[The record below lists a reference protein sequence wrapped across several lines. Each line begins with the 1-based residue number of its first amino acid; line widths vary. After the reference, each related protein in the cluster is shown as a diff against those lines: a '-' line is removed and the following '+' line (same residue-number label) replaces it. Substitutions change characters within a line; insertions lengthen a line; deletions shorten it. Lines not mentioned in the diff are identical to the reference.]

1 MGRRLILAAACLA
14 FGFALA
20 ARAEEAKQEEIDATL
35 PIYKLVRSL
44 EDVQDKIV
52 GGDVRAVEIQ
62 RFMIGMIDRR
72 LRTAGQEEFNDL
84 RNVDAAMIY
93 AMSGGNPA
101 TLDTLVAHDSR
112 GNFDTRLTNALLMY
126 LGGKG
131 GSATKTLD
139 EIVPEY
145 KSTPIGPYLALI
157 AANVVMQ
164 KKPEL
169 ALKYFDWARLALP
182 GSIVEEAALRRSLII
197 TVKRTDIESSIRFA
211 RLYLSRFPNSPYA
224 AQVADQV
231 VTLIDAHYDKI
242 GNDRISQTLTWLD
255 APRQQ
260 EIYLRIARKAA
271 VTGRFEFAHWAAGN
285 ALALSGG
292 KDDNPAKL
300 AQLYL
305 NLSSVPTADIAE
317 VRSAFAQIPDEILGP
332 DERRLRDAGAFI
344 LSEVDRPVT
353 VESLTQADSAKT
365 EGDKASGAK
374 PDAHKGA
381 GSAPAHKE
389 AKTAGANPPAER
401 PAEKGAPEKSAA
413 ETKPAD
419 KKPAA
424 KTAEA
429 KPGEAKVQ
437 EASDAGDGIDA
448 FLSDGKARLKA
459 IDELMKK
466 GDK

>member
-1 MGRRLILAAACLA
+1 MGRFLTFAAACLA
-14 FGFALA
+14 LGIGLS
-20 ARAEEAKQEEIDATL
+20 ARAEEAKQEDIDPAL

-44 EDVQDKIV
+44 EEVQDKIV
-52 GGDVRAVEIQ
+52 AGDIKAAEMQ
-62 RFMIGMIDRR
+62 RFLIGMIDRR
-72 LRTAGQEEFNDL
+72 LRTAGPDEFSDL

-101 TLDTLVAHDSR
+101 TLDTLISHDAR

-131 GSATKTLD
+131 GSANKTLD

-145 KSTPIGPYLALI
+145 KTTAIGPYLSLV

-164 KKPEL
+164 KKPDV

-197 TVKRTDIESSIRFA
+197 TVKQNNIESSIRLA

-224 AQVADQV
+224 AQVAEQI

-242 GNDRISQTLTWLD
+242 GNDRIAQTLAWLD
-255 APRQQ
+255 PPRQQ
-260 EIYLRIARKAA
+260 EVYLRIARKAA

-285 ALALSGG
+285 ALTLSNG

-317 VRSAFAQIPDEILGP
+317 VKSAFAKIPDEILGP

-344 LSEVDRPVT
+344 LSEVEKPASL
-353 VESLTQADSAKT
+353 ESLTQAPSDKPKPEKETAAKPEHPKGGQAPSPKDAKPPASAP
-365 EGDKASGAK
+365 AGAK
-374 PDAHKGA
+374 PAA
-381 GSAPAHKE
+381 APPLEKQ
-389 AKTAGANPPAER
+389 TAA
-401 PAEKGAPEKSAA
+401 
-413 ETKPAD
+413 KPAS
-419 KKPAA
+419 
-424 KTAEA
+424 A

-437 EASDAGDGIDA
+437 EASDAKDGIDT
-448 FLSDGKARLKA
+448 FLKDSQAQLKA

>member
-1 MGRRLILAAACLA
+1 MARFLTFAAACLVL
-14 FGFALA
+14 GIGLA
-20 ARAEEAKQEEIDATL
+20 ARAEEAKQEDIDPTL

-52 GGDVRAVEIQ
+52 AGDIKAVDMQ

-72 LRTAGQEEFNDL
+72 LRTAGPDEFSDL

-101 TLDTLVAHDSR
+101 TLDTLISHDAR

-131 GSATKTLD
+131 GSANKTLD

-145 KSTPIGPYLALI
+145 KSTAIGPYLALV

-164 KKPEL
+164 KKPDI

-182 GSIVEEAALRRSLII
+182 GTIVEEAALRRSLII
-197 TVKRTDIESSIRFA
+197 TVKQNNIESSIRFA

-224 AQVADQV
+224 AQVAEQLV
-231 VTLIDAHYDKI
+231 ALIDAHYDKI
-242 GNDRISQTLTWLD
+242 GNDRIAQTLVWLD
-255 APRQQ
+255 PPRQQ

-271 VTGRFEFAHWAAGN
+271 VTGRFDFAHWAAGN
-285 ALALSGG
+285 ALALSNG

-317 VRSAFAQIPDEILGP
+317 VKSAFAKIPDELLGP

-344 LSEVDRPVT
+344 LSEVERPAT
-353 VESLTQADSAKT
+353 LESLTQAPP
-365 EGDKASGAK
+365 GKAEPQNKLVAK
-374 PDAHKGA
+374 PEPQKGGEA
-381 GSAPAHKE
+381 AAPKE
-389 AKTAGANPPAER
+389 AKPPAGQ
-401 PAEKGAPEKSAA
+401 PAEAKPPVGQPPGKQAA
-413 ETKPAD
+413 A
-419 KKPAA
+419 KPAA
-424 KTAEA
+424 A
-429 KPGEAKVQ
+429 KPGEAKAQ
-437 EASDAGDGIDA
+437 EASDAKDGIDT
-448 FLSDGKARLKA
+448 FLSDSQAQLKA
-459 IDELMKK
+459 IDDLMTK

>member
-1 MGRRLILAAACLA
+1 MARFLTLAAACLA
-14 FGFALA
+14 LGIGLS
-20 ARAEEAKQEEIDATL
+20 ARAEEAKQEDIDPTL

-52 GGDVRAVEIQ
+52 GGDLKAVDMQ
-62 RFMIGMIDRR
+62 RFLIGMIDRR
-72 LRTAGQEEFNDL
+72 LRTAGPDDFNDL

-101 TLDTLVAHDSR
+101 TLDTLISHDAR

-131 GSATKTLD
+131 SSANKTLD

-145 KSTPIGPYLALI
+145 KSTSIGPYLALV

-164 KKPEL
+164 KKPDI

-182 GSIVEEAALRRSLII
+182 GTIVEEAALRRSLII
-197 TVKRTDIESSIRFA
+197 TVKQNNIESSIRFA
-211 RLYLSRFPNSPYA
+211 RLHLSRFPNSPYA
-224 AQVADQV
+224 AQVAEQL
-231 VTLIDAHYDKI
+231 VTLIDAHADKI
-242 GNDRISQTLTWLD
+242 GNDRIAQTLVWLD

-260 EIYLRIARKAA
+260 EIYLRVARKAA

-285 ALALSGG
+285 ALALSQG

-305 NLSSVPTADIAE
+305 NLSSLPTADIDE
-317 VRSAFAQIPDEILGP
+317 VKSAFAKIPDEILGP
-332 DERRLRDAGAFI
+332 DERRLRDAGAFV
-344 LSEVDRPVT
+344 LSEVERPAT
-353 VESLTQADSAKT
+353 LESLTQA
-365 EGDKASGAK
+365 ASGK
-374 PDAHKGA
+374 TQTEHDATARPEPPKG
-381 GSAPAHKE
+381 GEEPLPKE
-389 AKTAGANPPAER
+389 AKPQAGQSAEIKPKVAQ
-401 PAEKGAPEKSAA
+401 PAEKQTAA
-413 ETKPAD
+413 
-419 KKPAA
+419 KPAA
-424 KTAEA
+424 A
-429 KPGEAKVQ
+429 KPGEAKTQ
-437 EASDAGDGIDA
+437 GAADAKDGIDT
-448 FLSDGKARLKA
+448 FLTDSQAQLKA

>member
-1 MGRRLILAAACLA
+1 MARFLTFAAACLVL
-14 FGFALA
+14 GIGLA
-20 ARAEEAKQEEIDATL
+20 ARAEEAKQEDIDPTL

-52 GGDVRAVEIQ
+52 AGDIKAVDMQ

-72 LRTAGQEEFNDL
+72 LRTAGPDEFSDL

-101 TLDTLVAHDSR
+101 TLDTLISHDAR

-131 GSATKTLD
+131 GSANKTLD

-145 KSTPIGPYLALI
+145 KSTAIGPYLALV

-164 KKPEL
+164 KKPDI

-182 GSIVEEAALRRSLII
+182 GTIVEEAALRRSLII
-197 TVKRTDIESSIRFA
+197 TVKQNNIESSIRFA

-224 AQVADQV
+224 AQVAEQLV
-231 VTLIDAHYDKI
+231 ALIDAHYDKI
-242 GNDRISQTLTWLD
+242 GNDRIAQTLVWLD
-255 APRQQ
+255 PPRQQ

-271 VTGRFEFAHWAAGN
+271 VTGRFDFAHWAAGN
-285 ALALSGG
+285 ALALSNG

-317 VRSAFAQIPDEILGP
+317 VKSAFAKIPDELLGP

-344 LSEVDRPVT
+344 LSEVERPAT
-353 VESLTQADSAKT
+353 LESLTQAPP
-365 EGDKASGAK
+365 GKAEPQNKPVAK
-374 PDAHKGA
+374 PEPQKGGEA
-381 GSAPAHKE
+381 AAPKE
-389 AKTAGANPPAER
+389 AKPPAGQPDEAK
-401 PAEKGAPEKSAA
+401 PPVGQPPGKQAA
-413 ETKPAD
+413 A
-419 KKPAA
+419 KPAA
-424 KTAEA
+424 A
-429 KPGEAKVQ
+429 KPGEAKAQ
-437 EASDAGDGIDA
+437 EASDAKDGIDT
-448 FLSDGKARLKA
+448 FLSDSQAQLKA
-459 IDELMKK
+459 IDDLMTK

>member
-1 MGRRLILAAACLA
+1 MARFLTLAAACLA
-14 FGFALA
+14 LGIGLS
-20 ARAEEAKQEEIDATL
+20 ARAEDAKQEDIDPAL

-52 GGDVRAVEIQ
+52 AGDIKAADMQ
-62 RFMIGMIDRR
+62 RFLIGMIDRR
-72 LRTAGQEEFNDL
+72 LRTAGPDEFNDL

-101 TLDTLVAHDSR
+101 TLDTLISHDAR

-131 GSATKTLD
+131 GSANKTLD

-145 KSTPIGPYLALI
+145 KNTAIGPYLALVT
-157 AANVVMQ
+157 ANVVMQ
-164 KKPEL
+164 KKPDI

-182 GSIVEEAALRRSLII
+182 GTIVEEAALRRSLII
-197 TVKRTDIESSIRFA
+197 TVKQNNIESSIRLA

-224 AQVADQV
+224 AQVAEQV

-242 GNDRISQTLTWLD
+242 GNDRIAQTLVWLD
-255 APRQQ
+255 GPRQQ
-260 EIYLRIARKAA
+260 DIYLRIARKAA
-271 VTGRFEFAHWAAGN
+271 VTGRFDFAHWAAGN
-285 ALALSGG
+285 ALALSNG

-317 VRSAFAQIPDEILGP
+317 VKGAFAKIPDEILGP

-344 LSEVDRPVT
+344 LSEVERPASL
-353 VESLTQADSAKT
+353 ESLTQAPSVKPEPEKETA
-365 EGDKASGAK
+365 AK
-374 PDAHKGA
+374 PEHAKG
-381 GSAPAHKE
+381 SEAPPPKE
-389 AKTAGANPPAER
+389 AKPPAGS
-401 PAEKGAPEKSAA
+401 PAEA
-413 ETKPAD
+413 
-419 KKPAA
+419 KPAA
-424 KTAEA
+424 APPPEKQAAAKPAAA
-429 KPGEAKVQ
+429 KPGEAKAQ
-437 EASDAGDGIDA
+437 EASDAKDGIDT
-448 FLSDGKARLKA
+448 FLTDSQAQLKA

>member
-1 MGRRLILAAACLA
+1 MARFLTFAAACLA
-14 FGFALA
+14 LGIALS
-20 ARAEEAKQEEIDATL
+20 ARAEEAKQEDIDPAL

-52 GGDVRAVEIQ
+52 AGDIKAVEMQ
-62 RFMIGMIDRR
+62 RFLIGMIDRR
-72 LRTAGQEEFNDL
+72 LRTAGPDEFSDL

-101 TLDTLVAHDSR
+101 TLDTLISHDAR
-112 GNFDTRLTNALLMY
+112 GNFDTRLTNSLLMY

-131 GSATKTLD
+131 GSANKTLD

-145 KSTPIGPYLALI
+145 KTTAIGPYLALV

-164 KKPEL
+164 KKPDI

-197 TVKRTDIESSIRFA
+197 TVKQNNIESSIRLA

-224 AQVADQV
+224 AQVAEQV

-242 GNDRISQTLTWLD
+242 GNDRIAQTLVWLD
-255 APRQQ
+255 PPRQQ

-285 ALALSGG
+285 ALALSNG

-317 VRSAFAQIPDEILGP
+317 AKSAFAKIPDEILGP

-344 LSEVDRPVT
+344 LSEVEKPASL
-353 VESLTQADSAKT
+353 ESLTQAPSDKPKPEKQTAAKP
-365 EGDKASGAK
+365 EHPKGSEAPPPKEAKPPAGAPAGAK
-374 PDAHKGA
+374 PAA
-381 GSAPAHKE
+381 AP
-389 AKTAGANPPAER
+389 P
-401 PAEKGAPEKSAA
+401 PEKQTAA
-413 ETKPAD
+413 KPAS
-419 KKPAA
+419 
-424 KTAEA
+424 A
-429 KPGEAKVQ
+429 KPGEAKAQ
-437 EASDAGDGIDA
+437 EASDAKDGIDT
-448 FLSDGKARLKA
+448 FLTDSQAQLKA

>member
-1 MGRRLILAAACLA
+1 MARFLTFAAACLVL
-14 FGFALA
+14 GIGLA
-20 ARAEEAKQEEIDATL
+20 ARAEEAKQEDIDPTL

-52 GGDVRAVEIQ
+52 AGDIKAVDMQ

-72 LRTAGQEEFNDL
+72 LRTAGPDEFSDL

-101 TLDTLVAHDSR
+101 TLDTLISHDAR

-131 GSATKTLD
+131 GSANKTLD

-145 KSTPIGPYLALI
+145 KSTAIGPYLALV

-164 KKPEL
+164 KKPDI

-182 GSIVEEAALRRSLII
+182 GTIVEEAALRRSLII
-197 TVKRTDIESSIRFA
+197 TVKQNNIESSIRFA

-224 AQVADQV
+224 AQVAEQLV
-231 VTLIDAHYDKI
+231 ALIDAHYDKI
-242 GNDRISQTLTWLD
+242 GNDRIAQTLVWLD
-255 APRQQ
+255 PPRQQ

-271 VTGRFEFAHWAAGN
+271 VTGRFDFAHWAAGN
-285 ALALSGG
+285 ALALSNG

-317 VRSAFAQIPDEILGP
+317 VKSAFAKIPDELLGP

-344 LSEVDRPVT
+344 LSEVERPAT
-353 VESLTQADSAKT
+353 LESLTQAPP
-365 EGDKASGAK
+365 GKAEPKNAVAAK
-374 PDAHKGA
+374 PEPQKGGEA
-381 GSAPAHKE
+381 APPKE
-389 AKTAGANPPAER
+389 AKPPAGQ
-401 PAEKGAPEKSAA
+401 PAEAKPPVGQPPGKQAA
-413 ETKPAD
+413 A
-419 KKPAA
+419 KPAA
-424 KTAEA
+424 A
-429 KPGEAKVQ
+429 KPGEAKAQ
-437 EASDAGDGIDA
+437 EASDAKDGIDT
-448 FLSDGKARLKA
+448 FLSDSQAQLKA
-459 IDELMKK
+459 IDDLMTK

>member
-1 MGRRLILAAACLA
+1 MGRLLNFATACLILGIGS
-14 FGFALA
+14 F
-20 ARAEEAKQEEIDATL
+20 ARAEEAKPGNVDPSL

-52 GGDVRAVEIQ
+52 SGDLTAVDMQ

-72 LRTAGQEEFNDL
+72 LRTASPDEFNDL

-101 TLDTLVAHDSR
+101 TLDTLVSHDAR

-145 KSTPIGPYLALI
+145 KSTTIGPYLALV
-157 AANVVMQ
+157 AANVIMQ
-164 KKPEL
+164 KKPDL
-169 ALKYFDWARLALP
+169 ALKYFDWARLSLP
-182 GSIVEEAALRRSLII
+182 GTIVEEAALRRSLII
-197 TVKRTDIESSIRFA
+197 TVKQNNVETSIRLA
-211 RLYLSRFPNSPYA
+211 RLYLSRFPKSPYA
-224 AQVADQV
+224 AQVAEQV
-231 VTLIDAHYDKI
+231 VTLVDAHYQQI
-242 GNDRISQTLTWLD
+242 GNDRISETLAWLD

-260 EIYLRIARKAA
+260 ELYLRLARKAA
-271 VTGRFEFAHWAAGN
+271 VTGRFEFAHWTAGK
-285 ALALSGG
+285 ALALSDG

-305 NLSSVPTADIAE
+305 NLSSLPTADIAE
-317 VRSAFAQIPDEILGP
+317 VKGAFAKLPDEILGP
-332 DERRLRDAGAFI
+332 DERRLRDAGAFV
-344 LSEVDRPVT
+344 LSEVERQPTLD
-353 VESLTQADSAKT
+353 SLTQARPANTGKDKPAADSPQGA
-365 EGDKASGAK
+365 GAPPASPDAK
-374 PDAHKGA
+374 PNAAKDASPAQPPEAKPA
-381 GSAPAHKE
+381 SAQPPGKSPAV
-389 AKTAGANPPAER
+389 AKTAA
-401 PAEKGAPEKSAA
+401 
-413 ETKPAD
+413 
-419 KKPAA
+419 
-424 KTAEA
+424 A

-437 EASDAGDGIDA
+437 EASDAKDSIDT
-448 FLSDGKARLKA
+448 FLSDSQTQLKA

>member
-1 MGRRLILAAACLA
+1 MARFLTLAATCLA
-14 FGFALA
+14 LGIGLS
-20 ARAEEAKQEEIDATL
+20 ARAEDAKQEDIDPTL

-52 GGDVRAVEIQ
+52 SGDIKAVEMQ

-72 LRTAGQEEFNDL
+72 LRTAGPDEFNDL

-93 AMSGGNPA
+93 AMSGGNPS
-101 TLDTLVAHDSR
+101 TLDTLISHDAR

-131 GSATKTLD
+131 GSANKTLD

-145 KSTPIGPYLALI
+145 KTTAIGPYLALV

-164 KKPEL
+164 KKPDL
-169 ALKYFDWARLALP
+169 ALKYFDWARLAIP

-197 TVKRTDIESSIRFA
+197 TVKQDNIESSIRLA

-242 GNDRISQTLTWLD
+242 GNDRIAQTLVWLD

-260 EIYLRIARKAA
+260 ELYLRIARKAA
-271 VTGRFEFAHWAAGN
+271 VTGRFDFAHWAAGN
-285 ALALSGG
+285 ALALSEGR
-292 KDDNPAKL
+292 DDNPAKL

-317 VRSAFAQIPDEILGP
+317 VKSAFAKIPDELLGP
-332 DERRLRDAGAFI
+332 DERRLRDAGAFV
-344 LSEVDRPVT
+344 LSEVERPAT
-353 VESLTQADSAKT
+353 LESLTQAPSDKT
-365 EGDKASGAK
+365 KAENETVAK
-374 PDAHKGA
+374 PEPHGT
-381 GSAPAHKE
+381 GEAPSNE
-389 AKTAGANPPAER
+389 AKPVAGQP
-401 PAEKGAPEKSAA
+401 A
-413 ETKPAD
+413 ETKPAAPPEQ
-419 KKPAA
+419 KQPPAQM
-424 KTAEA
+424 AEA
-429 KPGEAKVQ
+429 KPGEAKAKQ
-437 EASDAGDGIDA
+437 ASDAKDGIDT
-448 FLSDGKARLKA
+448 FLSDSQAQLKA

-466 GDK
+466 GEK

>member
-1 MGRRLILAAACLA
+1 MGRVLTFAAACLA
-14 FGFALA
+14 LGIGFS
-20 ARAEEAKQEEIDATL
+20 ARAEETKQEDIDPSL

-52 GGDVRAVEIQ
+52 AGDLKAVEMQ

-72 LRTAGQEEFNDL
+72 LRTASPEEFNDL

-101 TLDTLVAHDSR
+101 TLDNLISHDAR

-131 GSATKTLD
+131 GSANKTLD

-145 KSTPIGPYLALI
+145 KSTSIGPYLALV

-164 KKPEL
+164 KKPDV

-197 TVKRTDIESSIRFA
+197 TVKQNNVESSIRFA

-224 AQVADQV
+224 AQVAEQV
-231 VTLIDAHYDKI
+231 VTLVDAHYDKI
-242 GNDRISQTLTWLD
+242 GNDRIAGALGWLD

-260 EIYLRIARKAA
+260 DLYLRLARKAA
-271 VTGRFEFAHWAAGN
+271 VTGRFEFAHWTAGK
-285 ALALSGG
+285 ALALSAG

-305 NLSSVPTADIAE
+305 NLSNVPTADIAE
-317 VRSAFAQIPDEILGP
+317 VKSAFASIPDELLGP

-344 LSEVDRPVT
+344 LSEVERPAT
-353 VESLTQADSAKT
+353 LESLTQAPQDKTKT
-365 EGDKASGAK
+365 EHEAVAK
-374 PDAHKGA
+374 PAPHKG
-381 GSAPAHKE
+381 GEAPPKEPKLPADQPAE
-389 AKTAGANPPAER
+389 AKPHADQ
-401 PAEKGAPEKSAA
+401 PAEKQTAA
-413 ETKPAD
+413 KPA
-419 KKPAA
+419 K
-424 KTAEA
+424 A
-429 KPGEAKVQ
+429 KPGEAKAQ
-437 EASDAGDGIDA
+437 QASDAKDGIET
-448 FLSDGKARLKA
+448 FLSDSQAQLKA
-459 IDELMKK
+459 IDEMMKK
-466 GDK
+466 GD

>member
-1 MGRRLILAAACLA
+1 MARFLTFAAACLVL
-14 FGFALA
+14 GIGLA
-20 ARAEEAKQEEIDATL
+20 ARAEEAKQEDIDPTL

-52 GGDVRAVEIQ
+52 AGDIKAVDMQ

-72 LRTAGQEEFNDL
+72 LRTAGPDEFSDL

-101 TLDTLVAHDSR
+101 TLDTLISHDAR

-131 GSATKTLD
+131 GSANKTLD

-145 KSTPIGPYLALI
+145 KSTAIGPYLALV

-164 KKPEL
+164 KKPDI

-182 GSIVEEAALRRSLII
+182 GTIVEEAALRRSLII
-197 TVKRTDIESSIRFA
+197 TVKQNNIESSIRFA

-224 AQVADQV
+224 AQVAEQLV
-231 VTLIDAHYDKI
+231 ALIDAHYDKI
-242 GNDRISQTLTWLD
+242 GNDRIAQTLVWLD
-255 APRQQ
+255 PPRQQ

-271 VTGRFEFAHWAAGN
+271 VTGRFDFAHWAAGN
-285 ALALSGG
+285 ALALSNG

-317 VRSAFAQIPDEILGP
+317 VKSAFAKIPDELLGP

-344 LSEVDRPVT
+344 LSEVERPAT
-353 VESLTQADSAKT
+353 LESLTQAPP
-365 EGDKASGAK
+365 GKAEPQNKPVAK
-374 PDAHKGA
+374 PEPQKGGEA
-381 GSAPAHKE
+381 AAPKE
-389 AKTAGANPPAER
+389 AKPPAGQ
-401 PAEKGAPEKSAA
+401 PAEAKPPVGQPPGKQAA
-413 ETKPAD
+413 A
-419 KKPAA
+419 KPAA
-424 KTAEA
+424 A
-429 KPGEAKVQ
+429 KPGEAKAQ
-437 EASDAGDGIDA
+437 EASDAKDGIDT
-448 FLSDGKARLKA
+448 FLSDSQAQLKA
-459 IDELMKK
+459 IDDLMTK

>member
-1 MGRRLILAAACLA
+1 MARFLILAATCLVL
-14 FGFALA
+14 GLA
-20 ARAEEAKQEEIDATL
+20 MSARAEDVKQEDIDPSL

-52 GGDVRAVEIQ
+52 SGDLKAVEMQ

-72 LRTAGQEEFNDL
+72 LRTAGPDEFNDL

-101 TLDTLVAHDSR
+101 TLDTLIAHDAR

-131 GSATKTLD
+131 GSANKTLD

-145 KSTPIGPYLALI
+145 KSTSIGPYLALV

-164 KKPEL
+164 TKPDL
-169 ALKYFDWARLALP
+169 ALKYFDWARLSLP
-182 GSIVEEAALRRSLII
+182 GTIVEEAALRRSLII
-197 TVKRTDIESSIRFA
+197 TVKQNNIESSIRFA
-211 RLYLSRFPNSPYA
+211 RLYLSRFPTSPYA

-242 GNDRISQTLTWLD
+242 GNDRISQTLAWLD
-255 APRQQ
+255 GPRQQ

-285 ALALSGG
+285 ALALSAG

-305 NLSSVPTADIAE
+305 NLSSVPDADIAE
-317 VRSAFAQIPDEILGP
+317 VKSAFAKIPDEILGP
-332 DERRLRDAGAFI
+332 DERRLRDAGAFV
-344 LSEVDRPVT
+344 LSEVERPAT
-353 VESLTQADSAKT
+353 LESLTQAPSVKPKSENETAGKPSHP
-365 EGDKASGAK
+365 EGGKA
-374 PDAHKGA
+374 P
-381 GSAPAHKE
+381 PPKE
-389 AKTAGANPPAER
+389 AKPPVGQPAEAK
-401 PAEKGAPEKSAA
+401 PSGAQPPQKQNAA
-413 ETKPAD
+413 NLAP
-419 KKPAA
+419 
-424 KTAEA
+424 A
-429 KPGEAKVQ
+429 KPGEAKAQ
-437 EASDAGDGIDA
+437 PASDAKDGIDT
-448 FLSDGKARLKA
+448 FLSDSQAQLKA
-459 IDELMKK
+459 IDDLMKK

>member
-1 MGRRLILAAACLA
+1 MARFLHLAAACLA
-14 FGFALA
+14 LGIGLS
-20 ARAEEAKQEEIDATL
+20 ARAEEAKQEDIDPTL

-52 GGDVRAVEIQ
+52 AGDLKAADMQ
-62 RFMIGMIDRR
+62 RFLIGMIDRR
-72 LRTAGQEEFNDL
+72 LRTAGPDDFSDL

-101 TLDTLVAHDSR
+101 TLDTLISHDAR

-131 GSATKTLD
+131 GSANKTLD

-145 KSTPIGPYLALI
+145 RTTAIGPYLALV

-164 KKPEL
+164 KKPDI

-182 GSIVEEAALRRSLII
+182 GTIVEEAALRRSLII
-197 TVKRTDIESSIRFA
+197 TVKQNNIESSIRLA

-242 GNDRISQTLTWLD
+242 GNDRISQTLVWLD

-260 EIYLRIARKAA
+260 DVYLRIARKAA

-285 ALALSGG
+285 ALALSAG

-317 VRSAFAQIPDEILGP
+317 VKSAFDKIPDEILGP

-344 LSEVDRPVT
+344 LSEVEKPASL
-353 VESLTQADSAKT
+353 ESLTQAPPAITKT
-365 EGDKASGAK
+365 ENDAVAK
-374 PDAHKGA
+374 PEPPKG
-381 GSAPAHKE
+381 GEAPPPKE
-389 AKTAGANPPAER
+389 AKPPAGQ
-401 PAEKGAPEKSAA
+401 PAEAKPPAA
-413 ETKPAD
+413 KPPAQQTAA
-419 KKPAA
+419 KPAA
-424 KTAEA
+424 ATPAAA
-429 KPGEAKVQ
+429 KPGEAKPQ
-437 EASDAGDGIDA
+437 EASDAKDGIDT
-448 FLSDGKARLKA
+448 FLTDSQAQLKA

>member
-1 MGRRLILAAACLA
+1 VARFLTIAAACLA
-14 FGFALA
+14 LGLGFS
-20 ARAEEAKQEEIDATL
+20 ARAEDAKQEDIDPTL

-52 GGDVRAVEIQ
+52 AGDLKAADMQ
-62 RFMIGMIDRR
+62 RFMISMIDRR
-72 LRTAGQEEFNDL
+72 LRTATPEDFNDL

-101 TLDTLVAHDSR
+101 TLDSLISHDAR

-131 GSATKTLD
+131 GSANKTLD

-145 KSTPIGPYLALI
+145 RSTAIGPYLALV

-164 KKPEL
+164 KKPDI

-197 TVKRTDIESSIRFA
+197 TVKQNNIESSIRFA

-224 AQVADQV
+224 AQVAEQV
-231 VTLIDAHYDKI
+231 VTLIDSHYDKI
-242 GNDRISQTLTWLD
+242 GNDRIAQTLVWLD
-255 APRQQ
+255 APRRQDV
-260 EIYLRIARKAA
+260 YLRVARKAA
-271 VTGRFEFAHWAAGN
+271 VTGRFDFAHWAAGN
-285 ALALSGG
+285 ALALSEGR
-292 KDDNPAKL
+292 DDNPAKL

-305 NLSSVPTADIAE
+305 NLSNVPTADIAE
-317 VRSAFAQIPDEILGP
+317 VKSAFAKIPDEILGP

-344 LSEVDRPVT
+344 LSEVERPAT
-353 VESLTQADSAKT
+353 LESLTQAPS
-365 EGDKASGAK
+365 DKPQIENDAAAK
-374 PDAHKGA
+374 PEHPKG
-381 GSAPAHKE
+381 GEAPPPKE
-389 AKTAGANPPAER
+389 AKPPAD
-401 PAEKGAPEKSAA
+401 AP
-413 ETKPAD
+413 
-419 KKPAA
+419 
-424 KTAEA
+424 AEA
-429 KPGEAKVQ
+429 KPPAAQPPEKQTAAKPASAKPGDAKPQ
-437 EASDAGDGIDA
+437 EAAGAKDGIDS
-448 FLSDGKARLKA
+448 FLTDRQAQLKA

>member
-1 MGRRLILAAACLA
+1 MARFLTFAAVCLVL
-14 FGFALA
+14 GIGLA
-20 ARAEEAKQEEIDATL
+20 ARAEEAKQEDIDPTL

-52 GGDVRAVEIQ
+52 AGDIKAVDMQ

-72 LRTAGQEEFNDL
+72 LRTAGPDEFSDL

-101 TLDTLVAHDSR
+101 TLDTLISHDAR

-131 GSATKTLD
+131 GSANKTLD

-145 KSTPIGPYLALI
+145 KSTAIGPYLALV

-164 KKPEL
+164 KKPDI

-182 GSIVEEAALRRSLII
+182 GTIVEEAALRRSLII
-197 TVKRTDIESSIRFA
+197 TVKQNNIESSIRFA

-224 AQVADQV
+224 AQVAEQLV
-231 VTLIDAHYDKI
+231 ALIDAHYDKI
-242 GNDRISQTLTWLD
+242 GNDRIAQTLVWLD
-255 APRQQ
+255 PPRQQ

-271 VTGRFEFAHWAAGN
+271 VTGRFDFAHWAAGN
-285 ALALSGG
+285 ALALSNG

-317 VRSAFAQIPDEILGP
+317 VKSAFAKIPDELLGP

-344 LSEVDRPVT
+344 LSEVERPAT
-353 VESLTQADSAKT
+353 LESLTQAPP
-365 EGDKASGAK
+365 GKAEPQNKPVAK
-374 PDAHKGA
+374 PEPQKGGEA
-381 GSAPAHKE
+381 AAPKE
-389 AKTAGANPPAER
+389 AKPPAGQ
-401 PAEKGAPEKSAA
+401 PAEAKPPVGQPPGKQAA
-413 ETKPAD
+413 A
-419 KKPAA
+419 KPAA
-424 KTAEA
+424 A
-429 KPGEAKVQ
+429 KPGEAKAQ
-437 EASDAGDGIDA
+437 EASDAKDGIDT
-448 FLSDGKARLKA
+448 FLSDSQAQLKA
-459 IDELMKK
+459 IDDLMTK

>member
-1 MGRRLILAAACLA
+1 MARFLTLAAACLA
-14 FGFALA
+14 LGIGLS
-20 ARAEEAKQEEIDATL
+20 ARAEEAKQEDIDPAL

-52 GGDVRAVEIQ
+52 AGDIKAVDMQ
-62 RFMIGMIDRR
+62 RFLIGMIDRR
-72 LRTAGQEEFNDL
+72 LRTAGPDDFNDL

-101 TLDTLVAHDSR
+101 TLDTLISHDAR

-131 GSATKTLD
+131 GSANKTLD

-145 KSTPIGPYLALI
+145 KTTAIGPYLALV

-164 KKPEL
+164 KKPDV

-197 TVKRTDIESSIRFA
+197 TVKQNNIESSIRLA

-224 AQVADQV
+224 AQVAEQV
-231 VTLIDAHYDKI
+231 VTLIDVHYDKI
-242 GNDRISQTLTWLD
+242 GNDRIAQTLVWLD
-255 APRQQ
+255 EPRRQ

-271 VTGRFEFAHWAAGN
+271 VTGRFDFAHWAAGN
-285 ALALSGG
+285 ALDLSHG

-317 VRSAFAQIPDEILGP
+317 VKGAFAKIPDEILGP

-344 LSEVDRPVT
+344 LSEVERPASL
-353 VESLTQADSAKT
+353 ESLTQAPSDKPEHEKETAAKPEHAKGSEAPPPKEAKPSA
-365 EGDKASGAK
+365 GSPAGAK
-374 PDAHKGA
+374 PAA
-381 GSAPAHKE
+381 AP
-389 AKTAGANPPAER
+389 P
-401 PAEKGAPEKSAA
+401 PEKQATA
-413 ETKPAD
+413 KPAS
-419 KKPAA
+419 
-424 KTAEA
+424 A
-429 KPGEAKVQ
+429 KPGEAKPQ
-437 EASDAGDGIDA
+437 EASDAKDGIDT
-448 FLSDGKARLKA
+448 FLTDSQAQLKA

>member
-1 MGRRLILAAACLA
+1 MARFLTIAAACLA
-14 FGFALA
+14 LGLGFS
-20 ARAEEAKQEEIDATL
+20 ARAEDAKQEDIDPTL

-52 GGDVRAVEIQ
+52 AGDLKAADMQ
-62 RFMIGMIDRR
+62 RFMISMIDRR
-72 LRTAGQEEFNDL
+72 LRTATPEDFNDL

-101 TLDTLVAHDSR
+101 TLDSLISHDAR

-131 GSATKTLD
+131 GSANKTLD

-145 KSTPIGPYLALI
+145 RSTAIGPYLALV

-164 KKPEL
+164 KKPDI

-197 TVKRTDIESSIRFA
+197 TVKQNNIESSIRFA

-224 AQVADQV
+224 AQVAEQV

-242 GNDRISQTLTWLD
+242 GNDRIAQTLIWLD
-255 APRQQ
+255 APRRQDV
-260 EIYLRIARKAA
+260 YLRVARKAA
-271 VTGRFEFAHWAAGN
+271 VTGRFDFAHWAAGN
-285 ALALSGG
+285 ALALSEGR
-292 KDDNPAKL
+292 DDNPAKL

-305 NLSSVPTADIAE
+305 NLSNVPTADIAE
-317 VRSAFAQIPDEILGP
+317 VKSAFANIPDEILGP

-344 LSEVDRPVT
+344 LSEVERPAT
-353 VESLTQADSAKT
+353 LESLTQAPS
-365 EGDKASGAK
+365 DKPQIENDAAAK
-374 PDAHKGA
+374 PEHPKG
-381 GSAPAHKE
+381 GEAPPPKE
-389 AKTAGANPPAER
+389 AKPPAD
-401 PAEKGAPEKSAA
+401 AP
-413 ETKPAD
+413 
-419 KKPAA
+419 
-424 KTAEA
+424 AEA
-429 KPGEAKVQ
+429 KPPAAQPPEKQTAAKPASAKPGDAKPQ
-437 EASDAGDGIDA
+437 EAAGAKDGIDS
-448 FLSDGKARLKA
+448 FLTDSQAQLKA

>member
-1 MGRRLILAAACLA
+1 MARFLTIAAACLA
-14 FGFALA
+14 LGLGFS
-20 ARAEEAKQEEIDATL
+20 ARAEDAKQEDIDPTL

-52 GGDVRAVEIQ
+52 AGDLKAADMQ
-62 RFMIGMIDRR
+62 RFMISMIDRR
-72 LRTAGQEEFNDL
+72 LRTATPEDFNDL

-101 TLDTLVAHDSR
+101 TLDSLISHDAR

-131 GSATKTLD
+131 GSANKTLD

-145 KSTPIGPYLALI
+145 RSTAIGPYLALV

-164 KKPEL
+164 KKPDI

-197 TVKRTDIESSIRFA
+197 TVKQNNIESSIRFA

-224 AQVADQV
+224 AQVAEQV

-242 GNDRISQTLTWLD
+242 GNDRIAQTLIWLD
-255 APRQQ
+255 APRRQDV
-260 EIYLRIARKAA
+260 YLRVARKAA
-271 VTGRFEFAHWAAGN
+271 VTGRFDFAHWAAGN
-285 ALALSGG
+285 ALALSEGR
-292 KDDNPAKL
+292 DDNPAKL

-305 NLSSVPTADIAE
+305 NLSNVPTADIAE
-317 VRSAFAQIPDEILGP
+317 VKSAFANIPDEILGP

-344 LSEVDRPVT
+344 LSEVERPAT
-353 VESLTQADSAKT
+353 LESLTQAPS
-365 EGDKASGAK
+365 DKPQIENDAAAK
-374 PDAHKGA
+374 PEHPKG
-381 GSAPAHKE
+381 GEAPPPKE
-389 AKTAGANPPAER
+389 AK
-401 PAEKGAPEKSAA
+401 S
-413 ETKPAD
+413 PAD
-419 KKPAA
+419 AP
-424 KTAEA
+424 AEA
-429 KPGEAKVQ
+429 KPPAAQPPEKQTAAKPASAKPGDAKPQ
-437 EASDAGDGIDA
+437 EAAGAKDGIDS
-448 FLSDGKARLKA
+448 FLTDSQAQLKA